1 MEDLELERRVWER
14 VAEREN
20 HSREED
26 MDALQWQARQIAEEY
41 RALAARMGDRNLLAG
56 IRREEQEIARIL
68 AGIRALRQ
76 GGRIGKTP
84 AAAPVLPPLPP
95 GHDGLRRPGGH
106 AGGGSG
112 LSVPFRAGTGAL
124 PGDPPNARQREIIT
138 IRMDRAIN

>member
-26 MDALQWQARQIAEEY
+26 MDTLQRQAREITEEY

-56 IRREEQEIARIL
+56 IRREEQETARIL

-76 GGRIGKTP
+76 GGGSDR
-84 AAAPVLPPLPP
+84 LQR
-95 GHDGLRRPGGH
+95 LRRCYHRSRRAMTDYAARVATPEVGL
-106 AGGGSG
+106 AYQYLSELERQRCLEILRMLGSG
-112 LSVPFRAGTGAL
+112 K
-124 PGDPPNARQREIIT
+124 
-138 IRMDRAIN
+138 